1 MKQLC
6 RHPGIGAPREQFAE
20 GLRVGFLS
28 PYAIYYV
35 AKGSEL
41 AVIRV
46 LHGARDT
53 AALAEGGGFDA

>member
-6 RHPGIGAPREQFAE
+6 RHPGIGAPREQFANR
-20 GLRVGFLS
+20 LRVGFES

-35 AKGSEL
+35 ASATEL

-46 LHGARDT
+46 LHGARDA

>member
-6 RHPGIGAPREQFAE
+6 RHPGIGAPREQFAK
-20 GLRVGFLS
+20 GLRVGFES

-35 AKGSEL
+35 ASATEL

-46 LHGARDT
+46 LHGARDA
-53 AALAEGGGFDA
+53 AALAERGGFDS